1 MKNKTALF
9 ASFFCCAALLAAE
22 PQVKINKPW
31 KAMENGFELI
41 GTIRNSPR
49 ISTEWPL
56 EPQRHYKLS
65 FELESA
71 GAVKLGCTMILG
83 SRKAVHN
90 LRPQQGNARYEIPF
104 FSGDETSI
112 KIDFFNSPESAPVNL
127 KLRNLKLDV
136 LTDADFRK
144 ELIPSGDFEEGFS
157 PAAFFFK
164 GDPRIVPCDTFLS
177 GEKALEFTGGKGK
190 ELRSRPLPV
199 RIGKT
204 YRLKFSAAS
213 AKGKAGAAAG
223 IQFWSPFGH
232 KGKHFYRQTRLA
244 LIETPQD
251 FSIEITV
258 PPASEAPDAADGVV
272 LLNFYSG
279 EENAVIRIDALS
291 FREGE
296 TK

>member
-1 MKNKTALF
+1 MI
-9 ASFFCCAALLAAE
+9 CA
-22 PQVKINKPW
+22 NR
-31 KAMENGFELI
+31 F
-41 GTIRNSPR
+41 S
-49 ISTEWPL
+49 
-56 EPQRHYKLS
+56 
-65 FELESA
+65 
-71 GAVKLGCTMILG
+71 
-83 SRKAVHN
+83 
-90 LRPQQGNARYEIPF
+90 LRAQTGWDY
-104 FSGDETSI
+104 T
-112 KIDFFNSPESAPVNL
+112 
-127 KLRNLKLDV
+127 
-136 LTDADFRK
+136 
-144 ELIPSGDFEEGFS
+144 
-157 PAAFFFK
+157 
-164 GDPRIVPCDTFLS
+164 
-177 GEKALEFTGGKGK
+177 LEFTGGKGK

-213 AKGKAGAAAG
+213 VKGKAGAAAG

-291 FREGE
+291 FREVE

>member
-41 GTIRNSPR
+41 GSIRNSPR

-112 KIDFFNSPESAPVNL
+112 KIDFFN
-127 KLRNLKLDV
+127 
-136 LTDADFRK
+136 
-144 ELIPSGDFEEGFS
+144 
-157 PAAFFFK
+157 
-164 GDPRIVPCDTFLS
+164 
-177 GEKALEFTGGKGK
+177 
-190 ELRSRPLPV
+190 
-199 RIGKT
+199 
-204 YRLKFSAAS
+204 
-213 AKGKAGAAAG
+213 
-223 IQFWSPFGH
+223 
-232 KGKHFYRQTRLA
+232 
-244 LIETPQD
+244 
-251 FSIEITV
+251 
-258 PPASEAPDAADGVV
+258 
-272 LLNFYSG
+272 
-279 EENAVIRIDALS
+279 
-291 FREGE
+291 
-296 TK
+296 